1 MVVVPLS
8 KPQENAMEAPQRQS
22 ANEVNWLR
30 YAAAGTLA
38 AGGALLITGYRRA
51 GLVAAASGAALAML
65 DQAQEVRAWWSRLPG
80 FLEELQATLGH
91 AQAAVQDLSTQGEKL
106 REALGRSS

>member
-8 KPQENAMEAPQRQS
+8 KPQENTMQGPQTQS
-22 ANEVNWLR
+22 ENEIDWLR

-65 DQAQEVRAWWSRLPG
+65 DQAEAVHAWWNMLPG
-80 FLEELQATLGH
+80 FLEELQTSLWN
-91 AQAAVQDLSTQGEKL
+91 AQTAVQDLSAQGQKL
-106 REALGRSS
+106 RELFGR